1 MNFSISETQLRNLIS
16 GYMKVKEDDVQDIYQ
31 IRKGMTNQ
39 SYHFC
44 VDNREYLL
52 RIPGKGTQKIIDRR
66 KEAEIVA
73 QLQDLDICDEV
84 VVIDPESG
92 ILIKAYYPDS
102 RTADDHNREDL
113 ALCMQKLKQLHRL
126 HLTSSFR
133 FELFE
138 EIKRYEELTGV
149 SEFPKE
155 MQLLREKIFSFQPF
169 IEAHTYTRCLCHID
183 AVKDNFLLH
192 DGKVHLIDWEY
203 AGDADP
209 HLDLAMFSVYSNY
222 SPKELNQLISL
233 YMEGPFPEYIAAKI
247 YGYASACALLWYYWC
262 IIREKSGVRFDE
274 YKRQEYDYAFRFAQY
289 AEQKISSLTRHTVQ
303 QAIILAAGKGERLFP
318 LTEQT
323 PKPLLSV
330 CGKPMIESIID
341 ALHYNGIKEIYIVT
355 GYKKECFAYLK
366 KIRGSI

>member
-274 YKRQEYDYAFRFAQY
+274 YKRQDRQGEDMNFWFRASFCGIIAQRK
-289 AEQKISSLTRHTVQ
+289 ASQASPGIPFIRMAQAPHFFCIQLHSQRIKSASSPFMSLS
-303 QAIILAAGKGERLFP
+303 GSRLFSSFNTAATVMP
-318 LTEQT
+318 
-323 PKPLLSV
+323 PFSYSYSKD
-330 CGKPMIESIID
+330 CI
-341 ALHYNGIKEIYIVT
+341 
-355 GYKKECFAYLK
+355 
-366 KIRGSI
+366 